1 MPPLVRLLLV
11 QTAAGFLL
19 GALVGAA
26 FLMLQPGL
34 ALASFST
41 RGEWIGPALII
52 MAFGNSFAIGCI
64 STALFLPEDPR
75 R

>member
-26 FLMLQPGL
+26 FLMLQPGH
-34 ALASFST
+34 ALAPIST
-41 RGEWIGPALII
+41 TGEWIGPPLIVK
-52 MAFGNSFAIGCI
+52 AFGNSFGIGCI
-64 STALFLPEDPR
+64 TTALFLPEDPR